1 MINFDHINAGVE
13 VINEFSKRLE
23 ELCAAYD
30 KKLAEACPENIC
42 DMINIFRIIRRFGIR
57 IQLTNNGYH
66 DSDIHYTE
74 DELITNGFEVDRTE
88 ESTIWFKKEIN
99 GVNIVCPIHIKE
111 NSEE

>member
-13 VINEFSKRLE
+13 VINEFIKRLE
-23 ELCAAYD
+23 ELCVEYD
-30 KKLAEACPENIC
+30 KKLAEACPENIS
-42 DMINIFRIIRRFGIR
+42 DMIHLLDTARRCCIR

-74 DELITNGFEVDRTE
+74 DELVTNGFEVDRTE